1 MESHVHDLVFK
12 ELIKQGYSKEGD
24 SKLWDLSDSKL
35 SYLTPEQAQAYLD
48 FQSVTQYKN
57 ALSSK
62 EINLIKANINLLVE
76 TFKGQPLNIIDL
88 GCGDGKKVV
97 SFIEQLNSVAKIRY
111 CPIDIS
117 GYMVDKAIHR
127 VKDMGVGE
135 VIEFQWNISDF
146 ENLQNIVRLLTSG
159 VYKRN
164 LFLLLGNTLGNFEMH
179 ELLHQIRNSM
189 GVNDYLLIGNGI
201 NNNKVDESV
210 VEFLKKSKEH
220 ALFEK
225 LLPMQ
230 LGFKEDELKYV
241 PRFMHSRL
249 EMVTEVLRGREVTIR
264 DKTISIKKGDKFLCA
279 FCYYLKDD
287 EFKSMMN
294 LYFSEAS
301 VFVYEAGSY
310 AIALCKK

>member
-1 MESHVHDLVFK
+1 MENRVHDLVFK
-12 ELIKQGYSKEGD
+12 ELIKKGYSKEGD

-35 SYLTPEQAQAYLD
+35 SYVTPEQAQAYLD
-48 FQSVTQYKN
+48 FQAVTQYKT

-62 EINLIKANINLLVE
+62 EVNLIRGHINMLIE
-76 TFKGQPLNIIDL
+76 TFKGECINIIDL

-97 SFIEQLNSVAKIRY
+97 SFIEDLSKVAKIRY

-117 GYMVDKAIHR
+117 GYMVEKAIER
-127 VKDMGVGE
+127 VKNIGVSE

-146 ENLQNIVRLLTSG
+146 DNLENIVALLNSG
-159 VYKRN
+159 VYKKN

-210 VEFLKKSKEH
+210 VDFLKKSKEH

-230 LGFKEDELKYV
+230 LGFKEDDLKYV

-249 EMVTEVLRGREVTIR
+249 EMVTEVLKGRDIKLY
-264 DKTISIKKGDKFLCA
+264 DKTISIKKKDKFLCA

-294 LYFSEAS
+294 LYFSEAN
-301 VFVYEAGSY
+301 VFIYEDGSY
-310 AIALCKK
+310 TIALCKK